1 VSRIYEEHRSGNYE
15 RRGMISIDELKELAN
30 GNVRSLASHLL
41 PNGRE
46 NCGFWEVGSIAGEKG
61 QSLKVNLTGNNRGLW
76 TDFSA
81 AKGSPGYSGNLIQ
94 LTAHVMFGGDVGDAI
109 RYLKSWLGIDDMD
122 PERLA
127 KVKARAVQQA
137 RDHAKEA
144 AKEREKKR
152 ARAHQLFLSGVPIPG
167 TPAEAYLCE
176 RGIDLRG
183 AGMAAPGS
191 LRFHPEVWC
200 AEVHR
205 KLPAMLAAI
214 VGLDGRHLGTHRTYL
229 RADGR
234 DKAQL
239 GEAKK
244 ALGNFKSGFI
254 PLWKGA
260 QRCSMKD
267 LKPGTRIYA
276 SEGIEDGLSVAL
288 VRRPERI
295 IAAVSLSNI
304 GNLDLADRCPL
315 YILGQ
320 RDEKLQAIEALEA
333 AVARHQEAGREVF
346 LVTPPEGFKDYNAPI
361 DRRGKGRVRDGK

>member
-1 VSRIYEEHRSGNYE
+1 MSRVHEAYREGRYD
-15 RRGMISIDELKELAN
+15 RPGMISIDELKELCN
-30 GNVRSLASHLL
+30 GQVHSLAAHLL

-61 QSLKVNLTGNNRGLW
+61 QSLKVNLGGANKGLW

-81 AKGSPGYSGNLIQ
+81 AKGTPGYSGNLIQ

-109 RYLKSWLGIDDMD
+109 RYLKSWLGLDDLD

-127 KVKARAVQQA
+127 RVKARAVQEA
-137 RDHAKEA
+137 RDNAAAA

-152 ARAHQLFLSGVPIPG
+152 ARAHGLFLSGVPIPG
-167 TPAEAYLCE
+167 TPAEHYLCA
-176 RGIDLRG
+176 RGIDLRA
-183 AGMAAPGS
+183 AGLPAPGS
-191 LRFHPEVWC
+191 LRYHAEVWC
-200 AEVHR
+200 AEAGR

-244 ALGNFKSGFI
+244 ALGAFAGGFI

-260 QRCSMKD
+260 SRAAMKD

-288 VRRPERI
+288 VRPQERI
-295 IAAVSLSNI
+295 VAAVSLSNI
-304 GNLDLADRCPL
+304 GNLELPDACPL
-315 YILGQ
+315 YVLGQ
-320 RDEKLQAIEALEA
+320 RDEKLQAIEAFER
-333 AVARHQEAGREVF
+333 AVAAHQEKGRAVF
-346 LVTPPEGFKDYNAPI
+346 LISPPEGFKDYNAPI
-361 DRRGKGRVRDGK
+361 DRRGKA